1 MTRARAV
8 ILDAVLAVVRLR
20 LPETTEVRDDQQL
33 VGELG
38 LASLDLAELG
48 ATIEVELGHPVFDGV
63 AMQGFVTVGDLVEH
77 CEQALAEAA
86 S

>member
-48 ATIEVELGHPVFDGV
+48 ATIEVKLGHPVFDGV

-77 CEQALAEAA
+77 CEQALAVAA